1 MGVAWPP
8 QPPHG
13 GMIGAC
19 ADVVG
24 RGVMPDAMYGVPTT
38 EAKTR
43 PFWRWRGWRADVV
56 ADVVADAY
64 AVVKLRASVDGTD
77 AEYSIVQMSEVRVT
91 KWSLF
96 DDEFSNLLRERDC

>member
-1 MGVAWPP
+1 MVATAATR
-8 QPPHG
+8 

-19 ADVVG
+19 
-24 RGVMPDAMYGVPTT
+24 
-38 EAKTR
+38 
-43 PFWRWRGWRADVV
+43 

-77 AEYSIVQMSEVRVT
+77 AEYSIAQMIWFRVT

-96 DDEFSNLLRERDC
+96 GDEFSNLLRERDC